1 MTNHGTPERETPSG
15 ELTHRQIVT
24 ILIGLMLGMFLSA
37 LDQTVVATA
46 IRTIADD
53 LNGFDLQAWA
63 TTAFLITSTIV
74 TPLYGKLSDIFGRRP
89 LLLAAIALF
98 LVGSLLCGIASSMY
112 ELAAYRAIQGMGAGG
127 LMSLAFAVIGDIVPP
142 RERSKYQGYFMAVF
156 GTSSVLGPVV
166 GGFFAGA
173 DSFLGAAGWRW
184 IFWVNLPIGAVA
196 LVVVYRVL
204 HVPHRPRD
212 HRIDWPGALALVLA
226 LVPLLTVAEQ
236 GREWGWG
243 SGRAVGCYAVGVIGI
258 ALFLLAEQLYGDEA
272 LLPLRMFR
280 ERTYAV
286 GSAASLII
294 GMGMFG
300 AMALLPQ
307 YLQIVK
313 GSSPTMG
320 GLQMLPL
327 VIGIMAAAG
336 VSGTIITRTGRYRI
350 FPLTGGIL
358 MALALLLF
366 SRIGADT
373 PLWETMLIMALFG
386 AGLGV
391 NMQPVILA
399 VQNAVDPRDMGVAT
413 AAVTFF
419 RQMGGTLGTAVFLS
433 VLFSGLTGAI
443 RAALAD
449 AEKDPAFQAALADNP
464 SEAATLE
471 MADGSLSDTSFLDTL
486 DDVVAH
492 PFRVGFSDAMSTV
505 FLMAAAIMLV
515 GVAILWLLPELPLRH
530 QSGLRAQ
537 EEAAAA
543 RGTEPPA
550 GPPAPA
556 ATASGTP
563 APAAGPSPS

>member
-1 MTNHGTPERETPSG
+1 MANHGTTAPGTA
-15 ELTHRQIVT
+15 LTHRQIT
-24 ILIGLMLGMFLSA
+24 AIIIGLMLGMFLSA

-53 LNGFDLQAWA
+53 LEGFDLQAWA

-74 TPLYGKLSDIFGRRP
+74 TPLYGKLSDIFGRKP
-89 LLLAAIALF
+89 LF
-98 LVGSLLCGIASSMY
+98 LTAIGIFLLGSLLCGISSSMY
-112 ELAAYRAIQGMGAGG
+112 ELAAFRAIQGLGAGG
-127 LMSLAFAVIGDIVPP
+127 LMSLAFAIIGDIVPP

-156 GTSSVLGPVV
+156 GTSSVLGPVI

-173 DSFLGAAGWRW
+173 DSILGTAGWRW
-184 IFWVNLPIGAVA
+184 IFWVNLPVGAVA
-196 LVVVYRVL
+196 LVVVTRVL
-204 HVPHRPRD
+204 NVAHTPRA
-212 HRIDWPGALALVLA
+212 HRIDWPGALALVVG

-243 SGRAVGCYAVGVIGI
+243 SGRSIACIVIGLI
-258 ALFLLAEQLYGDEA
+258 GIGLFLLAEHTYGDEA

-280 ERTYAV
+280 GRTYAV
-286 GSAASLII
+286 GSAGSLII

-313 GSSPTMG
+313 GSSPTVG

-327 VIGIMAAAG
+327 VIGIMTAAAI
-336 VSGTIITRTGRYRI
+336 SGTVITRTGRYRI
-350 FPLTGGIL
+350 FPLIGGVL
-358 MALALLLF
+358 MAVALLLF

-373 PLWETMLIMALFG
+373 PLAATMLIMAMFG

-433 VLFSGLTGAI
+433 VLFSGLTTSISSAVRSAAETPEY
-443 RAALAD
+443 RAALAAHPD
-449 AEKDPAFQAALADNP
+449 QARAIQNLG
-464 SEAATLE
+464 
-471 MADGSLSDTSFLDTL
+471 GSLSDTSFITHLDATL
-486 DDVVAH
+486 AH
-492 PFRVGFSDAMSTV
+492 PFKAGFSDAMSTV
-505 FLMAAAIMLV
+505 FLLAACIMAL
-515 GVAILWLLPELPLRH
+515 GVVILWRLPELPLRT
-530 QSGLRAQ
+530 QSGLQAR
-537 EEAAAA
+537 EAAAA
-543 RGTEPPA
+543 
-550 GPPAPA
+550 APA
-556 ATASGTP
+556 FVPPGVVEDVDTSDREP
-563 APAAGPSPS
+563 VRP